1 MSSPS
6 ITPNRANDPCHRRSD
21 KRTPR
26 LLALELPL
34 TALGTEH
41 QHHVVPDV
49 PGEDLPII
57 KAILACGTPETFVVP
72 LPAQSPDVL
81 PNDGLAAFP
90 ALGSSPLGAFCLT
103 VDAPR
108 VAVLLD
114 VRHSLSKGVATLGT
128 EEVPVVPMLSEC
140 NDVFA
145 KDWSRAVLA
154 AGGEELMPIE
164 MTIEPEALITV
175 LGHCLSRL
183 LLEGLPC
190 SATVDAIQSGGSAGI
205 WLRADFKGLQRGAT

>member
-1 MSSPS
+1 M
-6 ITPNRANDPCHRRSD
+6 
-21 KRTPR
+21 
-26 LLALELPL
+26 

-41 QHHVVPDV
+41 QHHVISDV
-49 PGEDLPII
+49 LGEDLPIVET
-57 KAILACGTPETFVVP
+57 ILACSTPETLVVP

-81 PNDGLAAFP
+81 PNDGLATFP
-90 ALGSSPLGAFCLT
+90 ALGSSPLGTLCLT
-103 VDAPR
+103 VDAPC

-114 VRHSLSKGVATLGT
+114 MCHSLFKGVATLGT

-145 KDWSRAVLA
+145 KDWGRTVLA
-154 AGGEELMPIE
+154 AGGEELMPIK

-183 LLEGLPC
+183 LFEGLPC
-190 SATVDAIQSGGSAGI
+190 GATVDAVQSGGTASI